1 MLSSLVF
8 ISAAVASAMAVLV
21 VSATKRWHKETEADM
36 AALCDEVETRSS
48 HDVKETTNL
57 KGLPQPIQR
66 HLQKSLGLAS
76 PNEAVRRIKMLS
88 INQRGRFLLNGKW
101 IDFTARQLFSA
112 SNANPGFVWEAN
124 MKLTMLSL
132 FGRSLVTLPIHVKD
146 AYVNGRCTMV
156 GKLLGALTIVDMRD
170 TPELNEGELSRWLGE
185 YIVFPTALIPADSKS
200 GQKLRWKESEDD
212 DGNEETASA
221 TAVLEGAPCRTT
233 DGTEHKGKTEIEF
246 RCSKGTGLVHSIYA
260 MRPYAE
266 PGQKD
271 VKMLPWEVS
280 KQRIVFFVSVD
291 THFSLIYI
299 SLGFDISIN
308 QINCAGPLQRL
319 STPPGYPCTNEN
331 GGWMVERWG
340 SRTLFPGRE

>member
-1 MLSSLVF
+1 MVSSLAF
-8 ISAAVASAMAVLV
+8 ISAAVASAIALLV
-21 VSATKRWHKETEADM
+21 VSAAKHWHKETEADM

-112 SNANPGFVWEAN
+112 SDANPGFVWEAN
-124 MKLTMLSL
+124 MKLPMFSL

-146 AYVNGRCTMV
+146 AYVNGRGTMV

-185 YIVFPTALIPADSKS
+185 CIIFPTALIPADGKY
-200 GQKLRWKESEDD
+200 GRKLRWKESEDD
-212 DGNEETASA
+212 SGNEETATA

-233 DGTEHKGKTEIEF
+233 DGAEHKVKTEIKF
-246 RCSKGTGLVHSIYA
+246 CCSKETGLVHSIYA

-280 KQRIVFFVSVD
+280 KQRIVFFVLCASR
-291 THFSLIYI
+291 HSLLTWI
-299 SLGFDISIN
+299 
-308 QINCAGPLQRL
+308 
-319 STPPGYPCTNEN
+319 
-331 GGWMVERWG
+331 
-340 SRTLFPGRE
+340 